1 MKKLL
6 KYLKPYRKECVI
18 APAFKMLEALFELFV
33 PEQSGKYD
41 LVHDVPPRT

>member
-18 APAFKMLEALFELFV
+18 APAFKMLEALFELYV
-33 PEQSGKYD
+33 P
-41 LVHDVPPRT
+41 LVMTKIIDEGIKAKN